1 MVSPSSDIIRRR
13 IDIDFSLEDKHRWT
27 IESAYFEDMLNFE
40 DILNVVS
47 YFFPIGEK
55 YFITSVQNYED
66 QITDPVL
73 KQNVKDFIYQEA
85 MHTKQHVRSNVVLD
99 SIHSYGPTIEKIS
112 DFFLVKTRW
121 LTPKATQLAIT
132 CALEHFTALLADYLL
147 RTLED
152 FNSQSNESFGP
163 LWAWHA
169 VEETEH
175 KSVCFDVYQNIFGNG
190 VISYLHR
197 VFVMMIVSPC
207 FLTAVFVGLFMIRKG
222 QRQARKTQAAGKQLS
237 SEEQVQPK
245 VKKPYRQVWGLI
257 RRSMNPELYFAYYR
271 PSFHPW
277 NHDNSHLIDD
287 WKEAYPEFGTSPSSV
302 NGETPVSST
311 TGHS

>member
-1 MVSPSSDIIRRR
+1 MVSTSPDIIRRR
-13 IDIDFSLEDKHRWT
+13 IDIDFSLEGKHRWT
-27 IESAYFEDMLNFE
+27 SEAAYFE

-99 SIHSYGPTIEKIS
+99 SIHSYGPAIEKIS

-147 RTLED
+147 RTLEG
-152 FNSQSNESFGP
+152 FNSESNESFGP

-175 KSVCFDVYQNIFGNG
+175 KGVCFDVYQNIFGNG
-190 VISYLHR
+190 
-197 VFVMMIVSPC
+197 
-207 FLTAVFVGLFMIRKG
+207 GD
-222 QRQARKTQAAGKQLS
+222 QLS
-237 SEEQVQPK
+237 SSSFRYDDRQPLLSDSCLCWLVHDSK
-245 VKKPYRQVWGLI
+245 RTATSSENAGCGKATFI
-257 RRSMNPELYFAYYR
+257 R
-271 PSFHPW
+271 
-277 NHDNSHLIDD
+277 
-287 WKEAYPEFGTSPSSV
+287 GTSPAQSQKTLSSSLEV
-302 NGETPVSST
+302 D
-311 TGHS
+311 